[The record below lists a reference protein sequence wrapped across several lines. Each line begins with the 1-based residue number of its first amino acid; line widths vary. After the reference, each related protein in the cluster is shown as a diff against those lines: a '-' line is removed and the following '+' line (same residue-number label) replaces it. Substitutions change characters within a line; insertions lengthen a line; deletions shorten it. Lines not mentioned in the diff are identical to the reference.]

1 MRPAS
6 RTTVVRQW
14 PRWAI
19 AFLVVQILVPAW
31 QLTRP
36 RPARFGWQMY
46 AAGAQAS
53 EFAAIGRDGSVTSVA
68 LEDYVVRRRDDLDV
82 LRYLPPAICARTGAA
97 SVRYRRAAA
106 SEPVEIPC
114 RR

>member
-1 MRPAS
+1 
-6 RTTVVRQW
+6 VRRL

-19 AFLVVQILVPAW
+19 LYLVVQVAVPLW

-46 AAGAQAS
+46 AGHAQAS
-53 EFAAIGRDGSVTSVA
+53 VFIAVGRDGSETRVP
-68 LEDYVVRRRDDLDV
+68 LDEYILRPRDDLDL

-97 SVRYRRAAA
+97 SVRYRAAPGRPLVDIA
-106 SEPVEIPC
+106 C